1 MNKKKHLLIT
11 GGLGFIGSN
20 FVEFLSKTNH
30 DFTIIILDNNS
41 YAADYSRIKHLVD
54 NEIFIYEERD
64 ISSYDELGLI
74 FNQYDIHSVIHF
86 AAESH
91 VDNSIE
97 KPGIFVQTNIV
108 GTFNLIEMCKNKW
121 IEEDNTLKKG
131 YEDSR
136 FYHISTDEVYG
147 SLEKDG
153 FFTELSSYQPNS
165 PYSASKASS
174 DLLVR
179 SFHKTYKL
187 PTLISNCS
195 NNFGGNQNEEKL
207 IPTIIRKALKN
218 EKIPIYGN
226 GKNVRDWLFVEDHC
240 DAIWEIFKKGNPG
253 DQFIIGGDNEI
264 NNVDLCL
271 YICEKLDTI
280 YPNKENI
287 KYAELIEY
295 VEDRKGHD
303 FRYAVDST
311 KLRNELN
318 WFPQWKFDDAIEYT
332 INHYLKKYI

>member
-1 MNKKKHLLIT
+1 MGKTKHLLIT

-20 FVEFLSKTNH
+20 FVEFLSKINH
-30 DFTIIILDNNS
+30 EFTIIIIDNNS

-54 NEIFIYEERD
+54 NKTIIYEERD
-64 ISSYDELGLI
+64 ISRYDELILI

-97 KPGIFVQTNIV
+97 KPGIFVQTNII
-108 GTFNLIEMCKNKW
+108 GTFNLIEICKNKW
-121 IEEDNTLKKG
+121 IEKDNTLKDGCK
-131 YEDSR
+131 DSR

-147 SLEKDG
+147 SLKEDG
-153 FFTELSSYQPNS
+153 IFTELSSYQPNS

-174 DLLVR
+174 DLMVR
-179 SFHKTYKL
+179 SFHKTYNL

-195 NNFGGNQNEEKL
+195 NNFGEDQNEEKL

-226 GKNVRDWLFVEDHC
+226 GKNVRDWLYVEDHC
-240 DAIWEIFKKGNPG
+240 NAIWEIFKKGKPG
-253 DQFIIGGDNEI
+253 DQFIIGGNNEI
-264 NNVDLCL
+264 NNIDLCL
-271 YICEKLDTI
+271 YICKKLDSI
-280 YPNKENI
+280 YPNKEKI
-287 KYAELIEY
+287 KYAKLIEY

-303 FRYAVDST
+303 YRYAVDST
-311 KLRNELN
+311 KLKNHLKWAPKWN
-318 WFPQWKFDDAIEYT
+318 FDDAIEHT